1 LTAVSFG
8 RSSIVFCAL
17 RSSETA
23 KAVRPIGG
31 SRAGFACAPRHRPPR
46 LGCRPSSRRLRR
58 HYGVG
63 RIDVL
68 VRHVMVVI
76 HDALALT
83 PGTCGKN
90 TGAHRHASHKARDV
104 VRRAAKEPL
113 GQRALSRVRKTLPS
127 FRDGLWGRAR
137 NSRTR
142 AKPLISLV
150 CVHGFRVRGRSL
162 RPGMTIRQHFF
173 RSLLSMSVIMRCAR
187 MRRRRSSWVRA
198 RR

>member
-1 LTAVSFG
+1 MTQSVSGG
-8 RSSIVFCAL
+8 RLYLFCAL
-17 RSSETA
+17 CASETA

-31 SRAGFACAPRHRPPR
+31 SRAGFACAPRRRPPR

-68 VRHVMVVI
+68 VSYVMVVI

-113 GQRALSRVRKTLPS
+113 AGCGKNADGWS
-127 FRDGLWGRAR
+127 FRGAGFAREPGIHEHGLMKSMVWPVFSDSGPGP
-137 NSRTR
+137 
-142 AKPLISLV
+142 K
-150 CVHGFRVRGRSL
+150 G
-162 RPGMTIRQHFF
+162 RPGMTAKFF
-173 RSLLSMSVIMRCAR
+173 RALLRALWPKGSSAP
-187 MRRRRSSWVRA
+187 RRTTSRA
-198 RR
+198 L